1 MNQDLRNDPRYQN
14 HESRPDLAG
23 EHPKGDFYQF
33 VAMVIFVL
41 AIAADYF
48 WIKIG
53 PQINDHINFWVRFIL
68 GGAVA
73 GFGGWLALYGV
84 HLVFSEYTEEP
95 RMITHYMFSKVRHP
109 VYLGAMLVYVG
120 ILIFTL
126 SPLGLLAFL
135 GIFILYDWLASDEEN
150 RMKGLFGDRYEE
162 YKQKTGR
169 WIPSFWKRR

>member
-73 GFGGWLALYGV
+73 VFGGWLALYGV

-95 RMITHYMFSKVRHP
+95 RMITHHMFSKVRHP

-126 SPLGLLAFL
+126 SPIGLLAFL
-135 GIFILYDWLASDEEN
+135 GVFLLYDWLAKDEEL
-150 RMKGLFGDRYEE
+150 RMKEVFGDQYEG

-169 WIPSFWKRR
+169 WFPYLWKNN